1 MSTISI
7 HRTETLRITHARSR
21 IFRQRYRRT
30 IPLWKLTINS
40 RSSDTSKKEELS
52 VQISIPPQVDQS
64 RPEGLR
70 FDRLQP
76 PEPEFGHED
85 RFEFG
90 KFVAREAML
99 DEEYWTAAW
108 LRAESHWEDRSNERY
123 VDNYKRKFAEQ
134 EFNAIKRRCKG
145 MQGQKCSCIVAVKKE
160 EKHIKRSVIKSV
172 VGTLDLSIRYFL
184 QGETFPGEKVKSQ
197 LFCSINQE
205 GSNRYGYIA
214 NLCVAKSARRQG
226 IACNMLRFAVESARL
241 SGK

>member
-1 MSTISI
+1 MLSGTAAMSTISI

-99 DEEYWTAAW
+99 DEEYWVMS
-108 LRAESHWEDRSNERY
+108 L
-123 VDNYKRKFAEQ
+123 KFL
-134 EFNAIKRRCKG
+134 
-145 MQGQKCSCIVAVKKE
+145 
-160 EKHIKRSVIKSV
+160 
-172 VGTLDLSIRYFL
+172 T
-184 QGETFPGEKVKSQ
+184 
-197 LFCSINQE
+197 
-205 GSNRYGYIA
+205 
-214 NLCVAKSARRQG
+214 
-226 IACNMLRFAVESARL
+226 
-241 SGK
+241 